1 MDDDDPTADRKP
13 SKRVYLVRK
22 AFDGPAGSVGNRE
35 YLHAE
40 VLRRPATLVARPVAC
55 HFEGM
60 LSRTDPETSGGGV
73 RRTVKR
79 NRA

>member
-1 MDDDDPTADRKP
+1 MCLSAPGQTRKV
-13 SKRVYLVRK
+13 SDRVYLVRK

-40 VLRRPATLVARPVAC
+40 VFRRAATLVGRPMAC

-79 NRA
+79 KRA